1 MSNNIMS
8 NNLLVAGIVAIIYFI
23 FKFIE
28 MRFISKENKP
38 LKQII
43 IDTGVV
49 FVSAIVANFAIEK
62 MDLKKAKFN
71 EAPAFTDGPGF

>member
-1 MSNNIMS
+1 MSNNSMS
-8 NNLLVAGIVAIIYFI
+8 NKLLVAGIVSVIYFV

-43 IDTGVV
+43 IDT
-49 FVSAIVANFAIEK
+49 IIANFAIEK
-62 MDLKKAKFN
+62 IDLKKAEIN
-71 EAPAFTDGPGF
+71 QAPAFTDGPGF